1 MSYTPLFS
9 DGQRPTFR
17 DRTQAG
23 KLLAKAIHETLAFLA
38 TKGVKSVP
46 IVCALPRGGLPVAAP
61 IARLL
66 GCPLTIEVAKKIT
79 HPQNP
84 ELAIG
89 AVTANENVLWADEK
103 FQSRLHNSRWQEV
116 ALYTAIKQAKT
127 LKAQL
132 SPACPQVNV
141 EGATVILVD
150 DGIATGMT
158 IAVAAA
164 ALRELSPAEIWLCT
178 PVVPLKLLPTLSQWG
193 DRVIALETPESFS
206 SVSNFYD
213 YFPQVDTQEAFAYL
227 QEQGIGS

>member
-9 DGQRPTFR
+9 DGQRPAFR

-23 KLLAKAIHETLAFLA
+23 KLLAQAIHETLTRIALV
-38 TKGVKSVP
+38 GVKSVP

-89 AVTANENVLWADEK
+89 AVTASENVLWADQK
-103 FQSRLHNSRWQEV
+103 FQRSLHNSRWQEA
-116 ALYTAIKQAKT
+116 ALHTAIEQAKT
-127 LKAQL
+127 LEAQL
-132 SPACPQVNV
+132 SPACPKVNV

-158 IAVAAA
+158 IAVAVV
-164 ALRELSPAEIWLCT
+164 ALRKLSPAAIWLCT
-178 PVVPLKLLPTLSQWG
+178 PVAPLKLLPILSEWG

-206 SVSNFYD
+206 SVSNFY
-213 YFPQVDTQEAFAYL
+213 YSFPQVDTQEAFTYL
-227 QEQGIGS
+227 KEQGIES

>member
-1 MSYTPLFS
+1 MSYTPLFR

-17 DRTQAG
+17 DRTEAG
-23 KLLAKAIHETLAFLA
+23 KLLAQAIHQTLTGIAFVE
-38 TKGVKSVP
+38 VKSVP

-66 GCPLTIEVAKKIT
+66 DCPLTIEVAKKIT
-79 HPQNP
+79 HPENP

-89 AVTANENVLWADEK
+89 AVTANENVLWVDQK
-103 FQSRLHNSRWQEV
+103 FQRRLHNSSWQQT
-116 ALYTAIKQAKT
+116 ALYTAIEQAKT
-127 LKAQL
+127 LEAQL

-141 EGATVILVD
+141 KGATVILVD

-164 ALRELSPAEIWLCT
+164 ALRKLSPAEIWLCT
-178 PVVPLKLLPTLSQWG
+178 PVAPLKLLPILSQWG

-213 YFPQVDTQEAFAYL
+213 YFPQVETQEAFAHL
-227 QEQGIGS
+227 KEQGIES